1 MLIIII
7 RIFLNKTST
16 IFKKTLQITHF
27 LINQKEIAMPDTIKV
42 DTRGMSCSQASFQAK
57 CAAINN
63 TELDTI
69 IEVLVSGHSSCES
82 VIRGCK
88 KYGYEGTFKNTENED
103 ILVTL
108 TKVK

>member
-1 MLIIII
+1 M
-7 RIFLNKTST
+7 S
-16 IFKKTLQITHF
+16 
-27 LINQKEIAMPDTIKV
+27 ETIKV

-63 TELDTI
+63 TQLNTI

-82 VIRGCK
+82 VIRGCQ
-88 KYGYEGTFKNTENED
+88 KYGYEGSFKHIENED

-108 TKVK
+108 KKVK

>member
-1 MLIIII
+1 
-7 RIFLNKTST
+7 
-16 IFKKTLQITHF
+16 
-27 LINQKEIAMPDTIKV
+27 MPDTIKV
-42 DTRGMSCSQASFQAK
+42 DTRGMLCSQASFQAK
-57 CAAINN
+57 CAAINT
-63 TELDTI
+63 TELNTI

-88 KYGYEGTFKNTENED
+88 KYGYEGTFKNIENED

>member
-1 MLIIII
+1 M
-7 RIFLNKTST
+7 
-16 IFKKTLQITHF
+16 Q
-27 LINQKEIAMPDTIKV
+27 DTIKI

-63 TELDTI
+63 TELNTV

-82 VIRGCK
+82 VIRGCI
-88 KYGYEGTFKNTENED
+88 KYGYEGSFEHIENEE

-108 TKVK
+108 IKKK